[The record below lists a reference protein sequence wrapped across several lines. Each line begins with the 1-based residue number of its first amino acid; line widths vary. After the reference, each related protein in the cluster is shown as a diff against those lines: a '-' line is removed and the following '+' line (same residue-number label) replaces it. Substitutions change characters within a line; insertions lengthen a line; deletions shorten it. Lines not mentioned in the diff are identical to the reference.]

1 MWILHRRGTGLN
13 LTAANRVILMVSWLV
28 GGYSDGGSDEV
39 MVVMVVIVFMVVK
52 VVGGL
57 NHCFALAEATLRH

>member
-1 MWILHRRGTGLN
+1 MHRRGTGLN

-52 VVGGL
+52 VVGG
-57 NHCFALAEATLRH
+57 